1 MFDSDQSADALN
13 LIKEKGIYPHS
24 YMTDRSKFAETE
36 LLALEYW
43 KNSLDNGKLQITE
56 EEIQKEKLISILS
69 NVLTLKTIIT
79 YI

>member
-13 LIKEKGIYPHS
+13 LIKEKGIYHYS

-36 LLALEYW
+36 LPAREYW